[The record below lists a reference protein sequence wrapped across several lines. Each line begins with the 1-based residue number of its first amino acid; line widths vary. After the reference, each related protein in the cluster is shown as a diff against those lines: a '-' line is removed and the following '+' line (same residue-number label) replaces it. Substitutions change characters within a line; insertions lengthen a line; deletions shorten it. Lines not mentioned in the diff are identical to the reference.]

1 MRIKYHRAITPR
13 LVVELHLLIVL
24 TDGCRGCRCQ
34 RLGRHL
40 RGEVATGFAIVGHL
54 QGPLEQETMSI
65 IFVMRQRGLDDPV
78 IIRAVIVIVS
88 VSN

>member
-40 RGEVATGFAIVGHL
+40 RGQVATGFAIVGHL
-54 QGPLEQETMSI
+54 QGLEQETMSTTI
-65 IFVMRQRGLDDPV
+65 LLIVRRRGLYEPV
-78 IIRAVIVIVS
+78 IVVS
-88 VSN
+88 VSD